1 MTESDSVEQ
10 ENLETNEA
18 EGDTPEVKSVEPS
31 EGEGGMGENVDEEEV
46 KDLSPEEMMAE
57 VKQEAAAHYDRY
69 LRSVAELDNFR
80 KRTTRMRSDVR
91 EETLRDMLLQMAPV
105 LDNMRRAL
113 DQDTEDSEGL
123 KQGIELIY
131 SQFNAALEGYGLKAV
146 KAVGASFDP
155 NLHEAMLEVEDAENE
170 PGTVVQ
176 EMEKGYELNGKIVRP
191 ARVIVSKA
199 PSKGESP
206 ETGELNG

>member
-1 MTESDSVEQ
+1 MSEGESVDKEG
-10 ENLETNEA
+10 LETNEA
-18 EGDTPEVKSVEPS
+18 EGDNPEVTSGEPS
-31 EGEGGMGENVDEEEV
+31 EGESDLVENADEEEG
-46 KDLSPEEMMAE
+46 KELSPEEMIAAA
-57 VKQEAAAHYDRY
+57 KQEAAAHYDRY

-80 KRTTRMRSDVR
+80 KRTARMRSDVR

-113 DQDTEDSEGL
+113 DQDTEDAEGL
-123 KQGIELIY
+123 KQGIELIF

-146 KAVGASFDP
+146 EAIGVPFDP
-155 NLHEAMLEVEDAENE
+155 NLHEAMLEVEDAEHE

-176 EMEKGYELNGKIVRP
+176 EMEKGYELNGKVVRP

-199 PSKGESP
+199 PSEGELP
-206 ETGELNG
+206 ETGETNG

>member
-1 MTESDSVEQ
+1 MSESDSVDQ
-10 ENLETNEA
+10 ESLETNEV
-18 EGDTPEVKSVEPS
+18 EGDIPEVKSEEPS
-31 EGEGGMGENVDEEEV
+31 EGQGDLEEDVHGEEA

-80 KRTTRMRSDVR
+80 KRTARMRSDVR
-91 EETLRDMLLQMAPV
+91 DETLRDMLLQMAPV

-113 DQDTEDSEGL
+113 DQDTEDAEGL

-131 SQFNAALEGYGLKAV
+131 SQFNAALEGYGLRAV
-146 KAVGASFDP
+146 KAIGASFDP

-176 EMEKGYELNGKIVRP
+176 EMEKGYELNGKVVRP
-191 ARVIVSKA
+191 ARVIVSKV

-206 ETGELNG
+206 ETGEQNG

>member
-1 MTESDSVEQ
+1 MSESDSVDQ
-10 ENLETNEA
+10 ESPEINEA
-18 EGDTPEVKSVEPS
+18 EGDTPEVKYEESSAEDGDR
-31 EGEGGMGENVDEEEV
+31 EEDVDGEEV
-46 KDLSPEEMMAE
+46 KDLSPEEMLAE

-69 LRSVAELDNFR
+69 LRSAAELDNFR
-80 KRTTRMRSDVR
+80 KRTARMRSDVR
-91 EETLRDMLLQMAPV
+91 EETLRDMLLQIAPV

-113 DQDTEDSEGL
+113 DQDTEDAEGL

-146 KAVGASFDP
+146 EAIGTPFDP
-155 NLHEAMLEVEDAENE
+155 NLHEAMLEVEDDENE

-176 EMEKGYELNGKIVRP
+176 EMEKGYELNGKVVRP

-199 PSKGESP
+199 PSTGESP